1 MQAVPL
7 AALVAIALTTV
18 SARRRPAVLIEN
30 ARVWTHD
37 PARPEATGL
46 LIVDG
51 RIAAVGTEAPI
62 EAPADVTRIDA
73 GGRRVVPGFNDAHTH
88 FFDGAFALLAPDLLS
103 SDTPGAVRRLAAFVA
118 TQPPGRWIVLPAS
131 WDHERWPGHPLP
143 SRRLIDPVT
152 PRNPVWM
159 VRPDGHIGLANSL
172 ALEAAGVDHE
182 TPDPAGGQ
190 VDRDTTGD
198 PTGVLRDASGLVTRA
213 IRGLPR
219 RNTVRR
225 STPASPTRRGSA

>member
-1 MQAVPL
+1 MAPSHSGAGPPQL
-7 AALVAIALTTV
+7 G
-18 SARRRPAVLIEN
+18 
-30 ARVWTHD
+30 H
-37 PARPEATGL
+37 PEL
-46 LIVDG
+46 
-51 RIAAVGTEAPI
+51 
-62 EAPADVTRIDA
+62 
-73 GGRRVVPGFNDAHTH
+73 
-88 FFDGAFALLAPDLLS
+88 
-103 SDTPGAVRRLAAFVA
+103 VRRLAAFVA

-190 VDRDTTGD
+190 VDRDTTGIR
-198 PTGVLRDASGLVTRA
+198 PASSA
-213 IRGLPR
+213 
-219 RNTVRR
+219 
-225 STPASPTRRGSA
+225 TPAAS